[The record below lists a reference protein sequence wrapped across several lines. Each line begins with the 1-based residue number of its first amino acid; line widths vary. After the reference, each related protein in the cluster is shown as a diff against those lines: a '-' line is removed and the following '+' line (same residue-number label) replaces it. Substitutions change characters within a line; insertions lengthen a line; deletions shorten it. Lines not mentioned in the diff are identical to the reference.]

1 MNFWQAIVMG
11 LVQGLTEFLPV
22 SSSGHII
29 LFEKLL
35 NIDVGDNDMFLGI
48 MLHVGTLLSLFT
60 VYGSEVLSLFKRG
73 SGKKLWYLF
82 VATVP
87 AVAVGLLF
95 EDSIEGLFGGT
106 FLCFGF
112 LITAILLLV
121 VERVSRSGSDG
132 EITFKSAL
140 TMGVFQAVA
149 VIPGISRSGSTIAGG
164 TFAGLKKNKVADFS
178 FLMSIPIIG
187 GAACYELIKAL
198 SSGAYSAV
206 SPWCLAAAMI
216 VSAVSG
222 YFAIKFMLRIIGKA
236 NYKWFS
242 LYLLVLFAVTFI
254 DTYVVSFM

>member
-29 LFEKLL
+29 LFEKIL

-112 LITAILLLV
+112 LLTAILLLV
-121 VERVSRSGSDG
+121 VERVSKSGSDG
-132 EITFKSAL
+132 EINLKSAL

-149 VIPGISRSGSTIAGG
+149 VIPGISRSEALLR
-164 TFAGLKKNKVADFS
+164 A
-178 FLMSIPIIG
+178 
-187 GAACYELIKAL
+187 EL
-198 SSGAYSAV
+198 SRG
-206 SPWCLAAAMI
+206 
-216 VSAVSG
+216 
-222 YFAIKFMLRIIGKA
+222 
-236 NYKWFS
+236 
-242 LYLLVLFAVTFI
+242 
-254 DTYVVSFM
+254 